1 MGMTKEEFMSKYIN
15 DQYKKK
21 FEQKKK
27 ERAALLFVMERSYK
41 MNKRWNKRRK

>member
-1 MGMTKEEFMSKYIN
+1 MGMTKEEFMSRYIN

-21 FEQKKK
+21 FK
-27 ERAALLFVMERSYK
+27 ERQKDKEALLFVMERSYV